1 MGAPHVVG
9 IEGGVGGMMLGAQ
22 MAGFI
27 PHASYDTR
35 GVFFQGETF
44 ARNFPGVP
52 HTKVNDK
59 NRNVVTKELIRHGGI
74 DLAVCMPSC
83 GSYSNYVTTNYSEK
97 RRASCESIT
106 SCLSM
111 LKVLL
116 PKAFILENLPKSL
129 NAFTVFDYMEALPG
143 YRIANTIVRYSDYGV
158 PSQRKR
164 LLVVGVSDE
173 YDFVLKT
180 PKTVEVPLTT
190 RDAFKGL
197 PHDDDIVKL
206 QHVHRD
212 AEYFNP
218 LKAGVE
224 KWLRSHV
231 PDGKE
236 VDRLLTVFRKRPGRY
251 LIEAQSVV
259 KGPWFYGRGVAK
271 WDKPCLGI
279 TGGEDVF
286 HPDTLRP
293 LTIRERA
300 RSLGFPDTFVFDAAY
315 QVMLKHTGNNIPP
328 PPIAHVAKQLM
339 KVL

>member
-1 MGAPHVVG
+1 MNVIGV
-9 IEGGVGGMMLGAQ
+9 EGGVGGMMLGAQ
-22 MAGFI
+22 MAGFVPI
-27 PHASYDTR
+27 ASYDTR

-44 ARNFPGVP
+44 ARNFRGVA
-52 HTKVNDK
+52 HTKVTDK
-59 NRNVVTKELIRHGGI
+59 NRGTAMLELGHLRDRA

-97 RRASCESIT
+97 RRASCESIN

-111 LKVLL
+111 LKVLQ
-116 PKAFILENLPKSL
+116 PRAFILENLPKSL

-143 YRIANTIVRYSDYGV
+143 YRIANTVVRYSDFGV

-164 LLVVGVSDE
+164 LLVVGVRDE
-173 YDFVLKT
+173 VDFGLKT
-180 PKTVEVPLTT
+180 PKTVEHPPTT
-190 RDAFKGL
+190 RDAFRGL
-197 PHDDDIVKL
+197 SADADVPEL

-218 LKAGVE
+218 KKAGVE

-236 VDRLLTVFRKRPGRY
+236 VDRLLAIYRKRPGRY

-300 RSLGFPDTFVFDAAY
+300 RSLGFPDTFVFDASY
-315 QVMLKHTGNNIPP
+315 SVMLKHTGNNIPP
-328 PPIAHVAKQLM
+328 PPIRHVAAQLK